1 MYTDFGHS
9 IVRRGQ
15 RKDGGLERARQ
26 PDAPPPTLPV
36 VRGWMR
42 EVLGLLYNP
51 HHRRLLGM
59 LDGFRRTRPQRRR
72 QSNVRRCGVA
82 TARARA

>member
-1 MYTDFGHS
+1 MYTNFGHS

-15 RKDGGLERARQ
+15 RKDGGPRTRTLS
-26 PDAPPPTLPV
+26 PTPHLSTLPV
-36 VRGWMR
+36 VHGWMR

-59 LDGFRRTRPQRRR
+59 LDGFRRAAPAAK
-72 QSNVRRCGVA
+72 A
-82 TARARA
+82 TK